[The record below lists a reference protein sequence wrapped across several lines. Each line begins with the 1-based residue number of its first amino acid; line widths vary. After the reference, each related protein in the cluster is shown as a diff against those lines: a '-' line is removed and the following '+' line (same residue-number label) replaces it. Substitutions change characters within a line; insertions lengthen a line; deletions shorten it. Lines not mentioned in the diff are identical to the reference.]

1 MAASLKE
8 LMARLP
14 QTGRVEWIG
23 ARPDT
28 RTPMQV
34 VTEVEARQG
43 AGLTGDR
50 FKAMRKTREV
60 SLIQQEHIDA
70 VAGFMGLDVIDPSV
84 LRRNIVVSGINLLA
98 LKNKEFYVGEVR
110 MAWTDLAQPC
120 SKMEAALGEGGYN
133 AMRGHG
139 GVLARLLSTGIIR
152 VGDKVRVGE
161 NASID

>member
-8 LMARLP
+8 LMAHLP

-23 ARPDT
+23 VRPDT

-34 VTEVEARQG
+34 VDQVEARQG
-43 AGLTGDR
+43 TGLTGDR

-60 SLIQQEHIDA
+60 SLIQQEHITA
-70 VAGFMGLDVIDPSV
+70 VAAFMGIDAIDPSV

-98 LKNKEFYVGEVR
+98 LKNREFRIGDVR
-110 MAWTDLAQPC
+110 MTWTDLAQPC

-139 GVLARLLSTGIIR
+139 GILARLLSSGVIH
-152 VGDKVRVGE
+152 VGDEVRIV
-161 NASID
+161 